1 MPTKFDFVSPGIQL
15 REIDQSQVTL
25 VPEEDGLLLIGR
37 SKKGPAMK
45 PVKVNSME
53 NFIDVFGTPMD
64 GVKANDPW
72 REGNTGAPSYA
83 GYAAQAYL
91 AAAVGPVKFIRLG
104 GLEAAGATGANK
116 AGWNVPQNAFGSAIT
131 SAAAVESAV
140 GIFVGENKAAVG
152 ATGMTATYTL
162 LDKGEFQATSTIT
175 IEFAGGSYTFTTT
188 TAATADFN
196 IQLSSITG
204 AASENV
210 AADRIKTQIQV
221 KLASIA
227 VATDFTATGATNN
240 VIFTQLTTGTAAVI
254 GAKSVTIA
262 NAGTENQTITFG
274 GGTNAAL
281 AVPAVLAGVLYMSAS
296 NITLTGTGRLGG
308 TITNGQGATAI
319 VRDATTLNWTAEVSG
334 SITTKEEISFNFDPA
349 SKDFIRNVFNT
360 DPTEFTAGTG
370 DYNLNYFL
378 GETFEHA
385 VSRLNA
391 TNGLFA
397 FTAAIRSGTVGDVGE
412 FTDYQKPLAPAKSG
426 WFIGKKA
433 AQKKLFRLIALEDGA
448 DFNKSYVVRVKD
460 LRLATALKPNATFS
474 IEIAGVGMK
483 ASEYVEKYSNLTLNP
498 NDPNYIAKRIGDAH
512 QSWSVGKSKVV
523 TTGIYNNISNLVR
536 VEMSTANLNA
546 SDIPVGFV
554 GPRTYL
560 GQADITEISTADNV
574 AWIRGKEQ
582 LPQPG
587 GATITKTISELI
599 SADTLNVTFPKYG
612 LSVANTSI
620 RGGNYG
626 SSALLGLS
634 YAAQKGDDNF
644 GDLGLLRADNLF
656 NPHLLNTEANSLA
669 TFIFTLD
676 EVEVLAG
683 KYYFEANATAP
694 VALATL
700 IDSGVKQFV
709 APFFGGFDG
718 TNALLQNP
726 FNEAQLIAGGSAQ
739 YSIESAIDMVGDRD
753 VIRYDLISIPGV
765 TTRAVNQD
773 LVNQTEA
780 RGDALAIIDVAGIYQ
795 PAVDT
800 GGSKVDQTISAV
812 TAEINA
818 AALDSSYAAAYYP
831 NVRLLDNLSPNG
843 TVILM
848 PPSVA
853 AIGAIGRSE
862 ADSQPWFAPAGFQRG
877 GLSPLGGRT
886 GASVLGTVEHLTKAD
901 RDTLYQVNINPI
913 ARFPATGDTVI
924 FGQKTLQQEASA
936 LDRINVRRL
945 MNYLKK
951 EIGDIADTILFD
963 QNVQATWNRFKSRA
977 DTVLSQVKADFGI
990 VEYKLVLDE
999 TTTTPDLQDRN
1010 ILYAKVFVKPARAIE
1025 FIAVDFVI
1033 TQSGVEF

>member
-104 GLEAAGATGANK
+104 GLEAATATGTKK

-131 SAAAVESAV
+131 FAADVESAV

-152 ATGMTATYTL
+152 NAAATATITISSTAPFMDNSSFIKL
-162 LDKGEFQATSTIT
+162 TDGEGNIVEIVCTNAAPASSAGVIGANGAGTTAAFALKVAEAINATSTKM
-175 IEFAGGSYTFTTT
+175 
-188 TAATADFN
+188 TAATGGG
-196 IQLSSITG
+196 SVVT
-204 AASENV
+204 V
-210 AADRIKTQIQV
+210 T
-221 KLASIA
+221 
-227 VATDFTATGATNN
+227 
-240 VIFTQLTTGTAAVI
+240 LTTLGTVGNAKPITTDNGNTNTAA
-254 GAKSVTIA
+254 
-262 NAGTENQTITFG
+262 QTSFT
-274 GGTNAAL
+274 GGTNNAL

-334 SITTKEEISFNFDPA
+334 STTTKEEISFNFDPA

-385 VSRLNA
+385 VNRLDA

-397 FTAAIRSGTVGDVGE
+397 FTAAIISGSEGH

-536 VEMSTANLNA
+536 VEMSAASLNA

-560 GQADITEISTADNV
+560 GQADIAETSVLTAVD
-574 AWIRGKEQ
+574 WIQGKNQ
-582 LPQPG
+582 LPQPTPQ
-587 GATITKTISELI
+587 ADTINQLI
-599 SADTLNVTFPKYG
+599 TGDTLNVTFPKYG
-612 LSVANTSI
+612 LSVVNTSI

-626 SSALLGLS
+626 STALLGLS
-634 YAAQKGDDNF
+634 YAAQKGNDNF
-644 GDLGLLRADNLF
+644 GDLGLLREDDLF

-676 EVEVLAG
+676 EVEVSAG
-683 KYYFEANATAP
+683 KYYFEAGASDP

-800 GGSKVDQTISAV
+800 GGSKVDQTIAAV

-924 FGQKTLQQEASA
+924 FGQKTLQQDASA

-963 QNVQATWNRFKSRA
+963 QNIQATWNRFKAQA
-977 DTVLSQVKADFGI
+977 DIVLSQVKADFGI
-990 VEYKLVLDE
+990 TEYKLVLDE

>member
-1 MPTKFDFVSPGIQL
+1 
-15 REIDQSQVTL
+15 
-25 VPEEDGLLLIGR
+25 
-37 SKKGPAMK
+37 
-45 PVKVNSME
+45 
-53 NFIDVFGTPMD
+53 
-64 GVKANDPW
+64 
-72 REGNTGAPSYA
+72 
-83 GYAAQAYL
+83 
-91 AAAVGPVKFIRLG
+91 
-104 GLEAAGATGANK
+104 
-116 AGWNVPQNAFGSAIT
+116 
-131 SAAAVESAV
+131 
-140 GIFVGENKAAVG
+140 
-152 ATGMTATYTL
+152 
-162 LDKGEFQATSTIT
+162 
-175 IEFAGGSYTFTTT
+175 
-188 TAATADFN
+188 
-196 IQLSSITG
+196 
-204 AASENV
+204 
-210 AADRIKTQIQV
+210 
-221 KLASIA
+221 
-227 VATDFTATGATNN
+227 
-240 VIFTQLTTGTAAVI
+240 
-254 GAKSVTIA
+254 
-262 NAGTENQTITFG
+262 
-274 GGTNAAL
+274 
-281 AVPAVLAGVLYMSAS
+281 
-296 NITLTGTGRLGG
+296 
-308 TITNGQGATAI
+308 
-319 VRDATTLNWTAEVSG
+319 
-334 SITTKEEISFNFDPA
+334 
-349 SKDFIRNVFNT
+349 
-360 DPTEFTAGTG
+360 
-370 DYNLNYFL
+370 L

-385 VSRLNA
+385 VNRLDA

-397 FTAAIRSGTVGDVGE
+397 FTAAIISGSEGH

-433 AQKKLFRLIALEDGA
+433 AQKKLFRLVALEDGA

-536 VEMSTANLNA
+536 VEMSTASLNA

-560 GQADITEISTADNV
+560 GQADIAEISTADNV
-574 AWIRGKEQ
+574 AWIRGKDQ

-587 GATITKTISELI
+587 AAGITKTISELI

-626 SSALLGLS
+626 STALLGLS
-634 YAAQKGDDNF
+634 YAAQKGDENF
-644 GDLGLLRADNLF
+644 GDLGLLRADDLF
-656 NPHLLNTEANSLA
+656 DPHLSDAEANSLA

-683 KYYFEANATAP
+683 KYYFEANASTP

-726 FNEAQLIAGGSAQ
+726 FNEAQLGAGGSAQ

-765 TTRAVNQD
+765 TSTAVNQD

-800 GGSKVDQTISAV
+800 GGTKVDQTIAAV
-812 TAEINA
+812 TTEINV

-831 NVRLLDNLSPNG
+831 NVRLLDNLSSNG

-853 AIGAIGRSE
+853 AIGAIARSE

-886 GASVLGTVEHLTKAD
+886 GAVVLGTVEHLTKAD

-977 DTVLSQVKADFGI
+977 DIVLSQVKADFGI
-990 VEYKLVLDE
+990 TEYRLVLDE

>member
-37 SKKGPAMK
+37 SRKGPSMK
-45 PVKVNSME
+45 PVKVNSLE
-53 NFIDVFGTPMD
+53 NFLDVFGKPMD

-104 GLEAAGATGANK
+104 GLEAAGATGTNK
-116 AGWNVPQNAFGSAIT
+116 AGWNVPQYDFASAIT
-131 SAAAVESAV
+131 SAAGVESAV

-152 ATGMTATYTL
+152 ATGMTATLTIVDETAFL
-162 LDKGEFQATSTIT
+162 ITSTIT
-175 IEFAGGSYTFTTT
+175 IEFPGGSHVFTT
-188 TAATADFN
+188 TAAATGGLNIDHNLITTAG
-196 IQLSSITG
+196 SAT
-204 AASENV
+204 V
-210 AADRIKTQIQV
+210 AALEIRTQIDTYLGTLV
-221 KLASIA
+221 TDAEKGVSI
-227 VATDFTATGATNN
+227 DLTAGPDL
-240 VIFTQLTTGTAAVI
+240 VFTQLTLGTAAVAGTRTAAI
-254 GAKSVTIA
+254 QDAGASNNASVT
-262 NAGTENQTITFG
+262 FS
-274 GGTNAAL
+274 GGTNTAL

-308 TITNGQGATAI
+308 TITAGQGATAI
-319 VRDATTLNWTAEVSG
+319 VRSATTLNWTAEVSG
-334 SITTKEEISFNFDPA
+334 STTTTEEISFNFDPA

-385 VSRLNA
+385 VNRLSA

-397 FTAAIRSGTVGDVGE
+397 FTAAIISGSEGH

-433 AQKKLFRLIALEDGA
+433 AQKKLFRLVALEDGA

-560 GQADITEISTADNV
+560 GQADIAETSTLDSV
-574 AWIRGKEQ
+574 AWIRGKNQ
-582 LPQPG
+582 LPQPTPQ
-587 GATITKTISELI
+587 ADTINELI
-599 SADTLNVTFPKYG
+599 PADTLNVTFPKYG

-620 RGGNYG
+620 RGGNYI
-626 SSALLGLS
+626 STALLGLS
-634 YAAQKGDDNF
+634 YAAQKGDENF
-644 GDLGLLRADNLF
+644 GDLGLLRADDLF
-656 NPHLLNTEANSLA
+656 DPHLSDAESNSLA

-676 EVEVLAG
+676 EIEVLAG
-683 KYYFEANATAP
+683 KYYFEANASTP

-726 FNEAQLIAGGSAQ
+726 FNEVQLGAGGSAQ

-765 TTRAVNQD
+765 TSTAVNQD

-800 GGSKVDQTISAV
+800 GGTKVDQTIAAV
-812 TAEINA
+812 TTEINV

-831 NVRLLDNLSPNG
+831 NVRLLDNLSSNG

-853 AIGAIGRSE
+853 AIGAIARSE

-886 GASVLGTVEHLTKAD
+886 GAVVLGTVEHLTKAD

-977 DTVLSQVKADFGI
+977 DIVLSQVKADFGI
-990 VEYKLVLDE
+990 TEYRLVLDE

>member
-131 SAAAVESAV
+131 FAADVESAV

-152 ATGMTATYTL
+152 DAAATA
-162 LDKGEFQATSTIT
+162 TIT
-175 IEFAGGSYTFTTT
+175 ISGTGAFMDNLSFIKLTDGEGNIVEIVCTNSAGASSAGVIGASGAGT
-188 TAATADFN
+188 TAAFATRVAEAINLTSTKMTAATSG
-196 IQLSSITG
+196 SSVVT
-204 AASENV
+204 V
-210 AADRIKTQIQV
+210 T
-221 KLASIA
+221 
-227 VATDFTATGATNN
+227 
-240 VIFTQLTTGTAAVI
+240 LTTLGTV
-254 GAKSVTIA
+254 GNAKP
-262 NAGTENQTITFG
+262 ITTDNLNSNTTAQSSFT

-296 NITLTGTGRLGG
+296 NVTLTGTGRLGG
-308 TITNGQGATAI
+308 TITAGQGATAI

-334 SITTKEEISFNFDPA
+334 STTTKEEISFNFDPA

-385 VSRLNA
+385 VNRLSA

-412 FTDYQKPLAPAKSG
+412 FTNYQKPLAPAKSG

-433 AQKKLFRLIALEDGA
+433 AQKKLFRLVALEDGA

-536 VEMSTANLNA
+536 VEMSTASLNA

-560 GQADITEISTADNV
+560 GQADIAETSTADNV
-574 AWIRGKEQ
+574 AWIRGKNQ
-582 LPQPG
+582 LPQPSTQ
-587 GATITKTISELI
+587 ADTINQLI
-599 SADTLNVTFPKYG
+599 TGDTLNVTFPKYG

-626 SSALLGLS
+626 STALLGLS
-634 YAAQKGDDNF
+634 YAAQKGDENF
-644 GDLGLLRADNLF
+644 GDLGLLREDDLF
-656 NPHLLNTEANSLA
+656 NPHLSNTEANSLA

-676 EVEVLAG
+676 EVETLAG
-683 KYYFEANATAP
+683 KYYFEANASAP

-739 YSIESAIDMVGDRD
+739 YSIESAIDMVSDRD

-800 GGSKVDQTISAV
+800 GGNKVEQTIAAV
-812 TAEINA
+812 TTEINA
-818 AALDSSYAAAYYP
+818 ADLDSSYAAAYYP

>member
-104 GLEAAGATGANK
+104 GLEAAGATGTKK

-131 SAAAVESAV
+131 FAADVESAV

-152 ATGMTATYTL
+152 NAAATATITISSTAPFMDNSSFIKL
-162 LDKGEFQATSTIT
+162 TDGEGNIVEIVCTNAAPASSAGVIGANGAGTTAAFALKVAEAINATSTKM
-175 IEFAGGSYTFTTT
+175 
-188 TAATADFN
+188 TAATGGG
-196 IQLSSITG
+196 SVVT
-204 AASENV
+204 V
-210 AADRIKTQIQV
+210 T
-221 KLASIA
+221 
-227 VATDFTATGATNN
+227 
-240 VIFTQLTTGTAAVI
+240 LTTLGTVGNAKPITTDNGNTNTAA
-254 GAKSVTIA
+254 
-262 NAGTENQTITFG
+262 QTSFT
-274 GGTNAAL
+274 GGTNNAL

-334 SITTKEEISFNFDPA
+334 STTTKEEISFNFDPA

-385 VSRLNA
+385 VNRLNA

-397 FTAAIRSGTVGDVGE
+397 FTAAIISGSEGH

-536 VEMSTANLNA
+536 VEMSAASLNA

-560 GQADITEISTADNV
+560 GQADIAETSVLTAVD
-574 AWIRGKEQ
+574 WIQGKNQ
-582 LPQPG
+582 LPQPTPQ
-587 GATITKTISELI
+587 ADTINQLI
-599 SADTLNVTFPKYG
+599 TGDTLNVTFPKYG
-612 LSVANTSI
+612 LSVVNTSI

-626 SSALLGLS
+626 STALLGLS
-634 YAAQKGDDNF
+634 YAAQKGNDNF
-644 GDLGLLRADNLF
+644 GDLGLLREDDLF

-683 KYYFEANATAP
+683 KYYFEVGASDP

-739 YSIESAIDMVGDRD
+739 YSIESAIDMVSDRD

-780 RGDALAIIDVAGIYQ
+780 RGDALAIIDVDGIYQ

-800 GGSKVDQTISAV
+800 GGSKVDQTIAAV

-831 NVRLLDNLSPNG
+831 NVRLLDNLSSNG

-924 FGQKTLQQEASA
+924 FGQKTLQQDASA

-963 QNVQATWNRFKSRA
+963 QNIQATWNRFKAQA
-977 DTVLSQVKADFGI
+977 DIVLSQVKADFGI
-990 VEYKLVLDE
+990 TEYKLVLDE